1 MIKRSWP
8 GLAALLTVLI
18 VASGNAEVA
27 LARTQDGGV
36 QKGGTASLTPMAR
49 RDLFTVY
56 DVAVDVTARNAT
68 VARTLAIREGERRAF
83 QALMDRIVAPK
94 DKDRFDGLDQGSI
107 TDLVLGLQFANERS
121 SQVRYIAD
129 LTVQFNT
136 ERVRALLKEGEVP
149 FTQTPGSTLLVLPVM
164 EYAGTRL
171 LWEPENSW
179 FAAWKNRDLAN
190 GLLPYVLPE
199 GDMTDRLTLNQFQ
212 ATTASDSQRQVLA
225 SNRGASGTFVP
236 VAMVTPDLRNDG
248 YVVIVTWA
256 FDDLALTPEVES
268 MTEVGTEAGAAAPVR
283 QTFKSQPNETLEALL
298 ERAVHGTVAMR
309 DGIWKER
316 TLIRLDETRT
326 VRVHVPLR
334 GMADW
339 GRVQDRLS
347 AVNLVQKAELKTMA
361 SGEALMDIAFAGRP
375 DQLVLALY
383 QGDLV
388 LRRDQDDLY
397 LILSEIAEARG
408 IKPLVDFSFPGE
420 DEDRE
425 PLTVVPPDSLGPDS
439 LGPDSLGPDSLGPD
453 SLNGGGAE
461 DRMEGARGQR

>member
-8 GLAALLTVLI
+8 GLAALLAVLI

-27 LARTQDGGV
+27 LARTQDGGL
-36 QKGGTASLTPMAR
+36 QKGGSASLAPMAR

-56 DVAVDVTARNAT
+56 DVAVDVTARNAA

-129 LTVQFNT
+129 LTVQFNA
-136 ERVRALLKEGEVP
+136 ERVRALLKEAEVP
-149 FTQTPGSTLLVLPVM
+149 FTQTPGSRLLVLPVM

-179 FAAWKNRDLAN
+179 FAAWQNRDLAN

-236 VAMVTPDLRNDG
+236 VATVTPDLRNDG
-248 YVVIVTWA
+248 YVVTVTWA
-256 FDDLALTPEVES
+256 FDDLALTPDVES
-268 MTEVGTEAGAAAPVR
+268 KSKIMTEVGTEAGVGTPVR
-283 QTFKSQPNETLEALL
+283 QTFRSQPNETLEALL
-298 ERAVHGTVAMR
+298 ERAVQGTVTMR

-339 GRVQDRLS
+339 GRIQDRLS

-375 DQLVLALY
+375 DQFVLALY

-388 LRRDQDDLY
+388 LRRDQDELY
-397 LILSEIAEARG
+397 LILTEIAEARG

-439 LGPDSLGPDSLGPD
+439 LGPDSLGPDSL
-453 SLNGGGAE
+453 NGGGAE

>member
-8 GLAALLTVLI
+8 GLAALLAVLI
-18 VASGNAEVA
+18 VASGNAA
-27 LARTQDGGV
+27 MAQARTQDGAT
-36 QKGGTASLTPMAR
+36 QKNGEASPAPVVKR
-49 RDLFTVY
+49 GLFTVY

-83 QALMDRIVAPK
+83 QALMDRIVAAE
-94 DKDRFDGLDQGSI
+94 DKDRFDGLDQDSI

-129 LTVQFNT
+129 LTVHFNA
-136 ERVRALLKEGEVP
+136 ERVRALLKEAEVP
-149 FTQTPGSTLLVLPVM
+149 FTQTQGSTLLVLPVM

-171 LWEPENSW
+171 LWETENSW
-179 FAAWKNRDLAN
+179 FAAWQNQDLAN

-236 VAMVTPDLRNDG
+236 VATVTPDLRNDG
-248 YVVIVTWA
+248 YVVTVTWA
-256 FDDLALTPEVES
+256 FDDLALTPEVEPKS
-268 MTEVGTEAGAAAPVR
+268 KTLTEVATEVEAEAGAAAPVR
-283 QTFKSQPNETLEALL
+283 QTFRSLPNETLEALL
-298 ERAVHGTVAMR
+298 ERTVQGTIAMR
-309 DGIWKER
+309 DGIWKDR

-347 AVNLVQKAELKTMA
+347 AVNLVQKAELRTMA

-388 LRRDQDDLY
+388 LRRDQDELY
-397 LILSEIAEARG
+397 LILTEIAEARG
-408 IKPLVDFSFPGE
+408 IKPLVDFSFPG
-420 DEDRE
+420 DEKERE
-425 PLTVVPPDSLGPDS
+425 PLTIVPPASLV
-439 LGPDSLGPDSLGPD
+439 PD
-453 SLNGGGAE
+453 SLNGGAVQDIVE
-461 DRMEGARGQR
+461 DARGQR